1 MVLWEAISSP
11 FQIWSGGS
19 SQQCSNG
26 EDVVHQGELAG
37 GSLVPVLDALAGAYQ
52 TWSAAALLVGAAQL
66 EAVAAREAEVG
77 QDEVQHV
84 HPHELAAEEAPVAT
98 HLDVRQQ
105 TFSVLLMPTLAH
117 WKEQQL

>member
-1 MVLWEAISSP
+1 M
-11 FQIWSGGS
+11 GGEKRLGRKGHP
-19 SQQCSNG
+19 QNGVTGGRAARDEGG
-26 EDVVHQGELAG
+26 EDRPLTNLKF
-37 GSLVPVLDALAGAYQ
+37 SALAGAYQ
-52 TWSAAALLVGAAQL
+52 TGSAAALLVGAAQL

-105 TFSVLLMPTLAH
+105 TFAVLLMPTLAH
-117 WKEQQL
+117 

>member
-1 MVLWEAISSP
+1 MVLWVAIPSP

-26 EDVVHQGELAG
+26 EDVVHQGEL
-37 GSLVPVLDALAGAYQ
+37 VPVLDALAGAYQ
-52 TWSAAALLVGAAQL
+52 TGTAAALLVGAAQL

-105 TFSVLLMPTLAH
+105 TFAVLLMPTLAH
-117 WKEQQL
+117 WKKQQL